1 MKLRLTKEWEEGVSF
16 VNSSDLPNKRRAL
29 IYLEKLA
36 NSLKERPKWLD
47 REYLN
52 HLLRLFS
59 YSAYLAEFLVKEKG
73 ALLKLKGI
81 YREKFKPS
89 DFKLELK
96 EKKKEELLFFKNL
109 QMARVVLRDIL
120 GLAPFKELVRDA
132 TLIHKALFK
141 GALGLLQREFKD
153 KYGEP
158 SCGFVIIDMGKAAGF
173 ELNYSSDIDVMFV
186 YKSRFGK
193 SSGGKLGELQ
203 NHDYFTLL
211 SRELLKLLEGVVKV
225 DTRLRPNGTMGP
237 LVNDILALEE
247 YYTAVARPWER
258 FALLKARPS
267 VGDLKETGLE
277 FLKLAKAFVYRKY
290 IDLTLIEEV
299 LRLKELIKNK
309 VLKKRGK
316 IDLKLGRGG
325 IREIEFIVQAFQL
338 IYGGKDRKIR
348 SMNTLTAL
356 EKLFKWGYLKEKEF
370 KELKEDY
377 LFLRKAEHMLQI
389 TYFRQTQT
397 FHPESEEAEELAL
410 KMGFKEREDFLKEL
424 KRRMERINSYF
435 TKFFHTGDRKPL
447 STFTAK
453 DLEEKGFSEPEEVK
467 RFLEVLLSMKGLTSE
482 EVNRIDV
489 MGDRFLRFLLEAPNS
504 KNTMKNLILFLES
517 EEGKLFFFSVLN
529 QINALNL
536 LFYLL
541 STKEFFIKRFKEN
554 PELINYIFSP
564 NLIEEGVCEK
574 TFKELYKELKN
585 LKLTKNIL
593 EVVALLRYRLKRNS
607 ITEFFKEITV
617 NWDLVIDEVY
627 SKLKP
632 SFSLASLGKHGSYEM
647 NIGSDLDLLFIK
659 GDKEEKDTA
668 LNFIRELEGLGCEVD
683 TRLRPFGEKG
693 ELLFSLSYLK
703 NYFKS
708 SARLWERLAFTRFRF
723 LKGNLKEELEKA
735 VKEFLF
741 GSPLNLKELDE
752 IEKMRERLERELS
765 KGKEDIKYGKGGV
778 VDLEFAS
785 YTYQLIKGV
794 WIRNTYKTLLQIEK
808 EGFKGAPDL
817 YVKLREAETEKRLF
831 GDFIKYKGKI
841 GALKEEVRKFYKEF
855 MQWSRK
861 RLSED
866 TL

>member
-16 VNSSDLPNKRRAL
+16 VNSLDLPNKRRAL

-36 NSLKERPKWLD
+36 NSLNERPKWLD

-52 HLLRLFS
+52 HILILFS

-73 ALLKLKGI
+73 ALLKLKEI
-81 YREKFKPS
+81 YKEKFKPS

-120 GLAPFKELVRDA
+120 GLASFKELVRDT
-132 TLIHKALFK
+132 TLIHKALFE

-158 SCGFVIIDMGKAAGF
+158 SCGFAVIDMGKAAGF

-211 SRELLKLLEGVVKV
+211 SRELLKLLEGIVKV

-316 IDLKLGRGG
+316 IDLKLEKGG

-410 KMGFKEREDFLKEL
+410 KMGFREREDFLKEL
-424 KRRMERINSYF
+424 KRRMERVNSYF
-435 TKFFHTGDRKPL
+435 NKFFPTGDRKPL

-453 DLEEKGFSEPEEVK
+453 DLEEMGFSEPEEVK

-489 MGDRFLRFLLEAPNS
+489 MGDRFLRFLLEAPSS

-585 LKLTKNIL
+585 LKLTKNLL
-593 EVVALLRYRLKRNS
+593 EVVALLRHRLKRTS

-659 GDKEEKDTA
+659 EEKEEREKA

-693 ELLFSLSYLK
+693 ELLFSLSYLR

-741 GSPLNLKELDE
+741 GSPLTLKEVDE

-785 YTYQLIKGV
+785 YTYQLLKGV
-794 WIRNTYKTLLQIEK
+794 WIRNTYKTLIQIER

-817 YVKLREAETEKRLF
+817 YLKLREAETEKRLF
-831 GDFIKYKGKI
+831 GDFVKYKGKI
-841 GALKEEVRKFYKEF
+841 GSLKEEVRKFYKEF
-855 MQWSRK
+855 MKWSREK
-861 RLSED
+861 TLED